1 LGHEREFTL
10 TGHSGEVNSVAYSP
24 DGTRVVSGSHDNT
37 VMMWD
42 VQTGMEVSSVF

>member
-1 LGHEREFTL
+1 MGHERECPL
-10 TGHSGEVNSVAYSP
+10 TGHSGEVISVAYSP
-24 DGTRVVSGSHDNT
+24 DGTRVVSGSHDTT